1 MSSERD
7 VSPVNARLIVLGAG
21 SAVTTFLLAGAATIE
36 LLGAGEA
43 PAIGIIGVFVGIV
56 VGLLA
61 GVIVSMSADRLSGTA
76 ASALVAYATF
86 GVAFVAIAGMR
97 YVNVPYA
104 DTVFTFP
111 IHIGVSVVA
120 AVVVALFAIRGR
132 LGNRLTTSKP
142 LSES

>member
-1 MSSERD
+1 MVSERD
-7 VSPVNARLIVLGAG
+7 ISPVNARVIALGAG

-43 PAIGIIGVFVGIV
+43 PATGIIGVFAGV
-56 VGLLA
+56 VAGLLA

-86 GVAFVAIAGMR
+86 GVAFVTIAGMR

-104 DTVFTFP
+104 DTVFMFP
-111 IHIGVSVVA
+111 VHIGVSVVA
-120 AVVVALFAIRGR
+120 AVVIALFAVRGG
-132 LGNRLTTSKP
+132 LGNRPATA
-142 LSES
+142 